1 LLAGTPVS
9 HALSSSL
16 VPRPLAMDNSMHAVE
31 PMLDDDEAEIA
42 RRYDK
47 LEKIG
52 SGTYGTVYKAY
63 DRQTGKE
70 VAIKEIKILYEDDGV
85 PSTALREI
93 SLLRDSNNA
102 NVIQLFEVYSS
113 RASLHLVFECL
124 DMDLRVF
131 LKNYGPMR
139 DAALRTATFQC
150 FHGIEYCHG
159 RGILHRDL
167 KPQNVLIDIKGMRL
181 VLADFGL
188 ARSFNVPLK
197 VYTHEVVTLWYRA
210 PEILLG
216 QARYGPPMDIW
227 SMGCILAEMATGQ
240 ALFAGD
246 SEIDTIFKIFQ
257 KLGTPTEEMWPGIAT
272 LQDFKSSFPKWQD
285 TKLVDVRR
293 AAGNGFG
300 DHGIDLLRLCLKYN
314 AVDRPSARK
323 LLWHPFFEGTDG
335 NLRV

>member
-1 LLAGTPVS
+1 MRITPE
-9 HALSSSL
+9 
-16 VPRPLAMDNSMHAVE
+16 MQ
-31 PMLDDDEAEIA
+31 LDDDETEVT
-42 RRYDK
+42 RRYER

-52 SGTYGTVYKAY
+52 SGTYGTVYKAF
-63 DRQTGKE
+63 DRQTQKQ
-70 VAIKEIKILYEDDGV
+70 VAIKEIRILYEDDGV

-93 SLLRDSNNA
+93 SLLRDSNNS
-102 NVIQLFEVYSS
+102 NIIQLFDVYSS
-113 RASLHLVFECL
+113 RISLHLVFECL

-131 LKNYGPMR
+131 LKKYGPMR
-139 DAALRTATFQC
+139 DAALRTAAFQC
-150 FHGIEYCHG
+150 FHGVQYCHG

-167 KPQNVLIDIKGMRL
+167 KPQNVLIDIKAMRL

-188 ARSFNVPLK
+188 ARAFSIPLK

-227 SMGCILAEMATGQ
+227 STGCIVAEMATGQ

-257 KLGTPTEEMWPGIAT
+257 KLGTPTEEVWPGVST
-272 LQDFKSSFPKWQD
+272 LQDFKSGFPKWKD
-285 TKLVDVRR
+285 TKLADVRR
-293 AAGNGFG
+293 ETGNGFG
-300 DHGIDLLRLCLKYN
+300 DNGIELLRMCLRYN

-323 LLWHPFFEGTDG
+323 LLWHPFFEGAEQS
-335 NLRV
+335 LH